1 MTGDGGRLPIVLF
14 GARVCPDGTPSRTL
28 RLRVEAAAA
37 FARTCEHPLLIPT
50 GAARDG
56 LPSEAAVMAT
66 MLRDLGIA
74 GENILPEETAR
85 DTLESV
91 RACSRLL
98 HAMGHDGPVAVATSA
113 YHLPRCM
120 ALMAL
125 AGWRVMRVPP
135 PPHPAARSVPRRW
148 FWRLREGAALPW
160 DVLLMLAQGRRGASS
175 CD

>member
-1 MTGDGGRLPIVLF
+1 MGDGARLPIVIF
-14 GARVCPDGTPSRTL
+14 GARVRPDGTPSRTL

-37 FARTCEHPLLIPT
+37 FARECENPLLIPT
-50 GAARDG
+50 GGPRDG
-56 LPSEAAVMAT
+56 LPSEAAVMSAI
-66 MLRDLGIA
+66 LRDFGIA
-74 GENILPEETAR
+74 AKDILPEETAR
-85 DTLESV
+85 DTLDSV
-91 RACSRLL
+91 RACSGLL

-125 AGWRVMRVPP
+125 AGWRVVRVPP

-160 DVLLMLAQGRRGASS
+160 DVLLMLARRGSGASPR
-175 CD
+175 D